1 MTPQIIRLETQA
13 NAVQRELAETDLEQI
28 AAGKDGDY
36 GWIGIYSGRKAVEV
50 ARRHPSPEI
59 DHHGHIV

>member
-1 MTPQIIRLETQA
+1 MLKQTTRLEKA
-13 NAVQRELAETDLEQI
+13 PRELSEMDLEPI
-28 AAGKDGDY
+28 AAGKDGEY